1 MPALH
6 FLAPALFWFALGGFS
21 GGLLALGVHLAY
33 EAGRRDQDRSW
44 RAAATGR
51 SAV

>member
-1 MPALH
+1 MA
-6 FLAPALFWFALGGFS
+6 APIFIMSLGA
-21 GGLLALGVHLAY
+21 GLLALGATLNRRAAY

>member
-1 MPALH
+1 MA
-6 FLAPALFWFALGGFS
+6 APILIMALGAA
-21 GGLLALGVHLAY
+21 LLALGAILGRHAAY
-33 EAGRRDQDRSW
+33 EAGRRDRDRSW